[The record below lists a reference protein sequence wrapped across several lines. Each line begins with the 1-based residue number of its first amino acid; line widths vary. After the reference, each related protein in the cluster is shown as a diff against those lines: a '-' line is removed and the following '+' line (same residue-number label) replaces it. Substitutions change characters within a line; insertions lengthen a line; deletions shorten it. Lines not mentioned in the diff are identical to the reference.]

1 MTDSGGEDLTLNPGV
16 EQGADS
22 TTEGGGC
29 ELAKI
34 IHGKR
39 VFDQG
44 KKALPWG
51 EALANFSNE
60 TLGDCTWILDR
71 ALGVAVTIDSGAAA
85 LWHSEFRFTQSQMQS
100 WSQECSRGHTASSLE
115 AKSGALEV
123 EP

>member
-1 MTDSGGEDLTLNPGV
+1 MTDSRGEDLTLNPGV
-16 EQGADS
+16 KQGADS

-60 TLGDCTWILDR
+60 TLGDCTWKGIR
-71 ALGVAVTIDSGAAA
+71 HIR
-85 LWHSEFRFTQSQMQS
+85 H
-100 WSQECSRGHTASSLE
+100 
-115 AKSGALEV
+115 
-123 EP
+123 